1 MCPGLPA
8 AAGTGSKPWPRKCKG
23 AAIGATCT
31 AQCATAAGYAG
42 NATARCLVNAAGEPQ
57 WSAPGNQCVK
67 KLESAAC
74 LGTPPFDLRR
84 KAVWPPNDG
93 CNGTASGQKCYA
105 DCWDPYQ
112 GGGFSSTCANDTW
125 LPPVPDHQ
133 ELGFPWDGCTPHTPS
148 CGSKPPPFDV
158 PGAAW
163 EPDCKDLPEPLS
175 CAAPCVAPYAGEGY
189 WVRCMASSGGDP
201 WGELQGAGCSKP

>member
-1 MCPGLPA
+1 MPHAQWLGIQQCSSALPNDRCVAICDTTAGYKGALIARCTWRGWAAAEGTCTAVMCPGLPA

-67 KLESAAC
+67 KPESAAC

-112 GGGFSSTCANDTW
+112 VISM
-125 LPPVPDHQ
+125 
-133 ELGFPWDGCTPHTPS
+133 
-148 CGSKPPPFDV
+148 
-158 PGAAW
+158 
-163 EPDCKDLPEPLS
+163 
-175 CAAPCVAPYAGEGY
+175 VAR
-189 WVRCMASSGGDP
+189 VV
-201 WGELQGAGCSKP
+201 